1 MDKVRIIYD
10 KYELDRAEIQ
20 EIFRIFRN
28 IADDAHY
35 AHRPKKE
42 WPLYD
47 KLADFLGENTL
58 AQHNETL
65 RLRDEEEDIDE
76 WRASLERNQ
85 PSSEE

>member
-35 AHRPKKE
+35 AHRPKKD

-58 AQHNETL
+58 AQHNEALT
-65 RLRDEEEDIDE
+65 LRDEEEDIDE
-76 WRASLERNQ
+76 WRASLERDQ

>member
-1 MDKVRIIYD
+1 MDKVRLIYD

-35 AHRPKKE
+35 THRPKKE

-58 AQHNETL
+58 AQHNEVLT
-65 RLRDEEEDIDE
+65 LRDEEEDIDE
-76 WRASLERNQ
+76 WRASLERDK

>member
-1 MDKVRIIYD
+1 MSTVFN
-10 KYELDRAEIQ
+10 LDEKEIR

-35 AHRPKKE
+35 RHHPMKD

-58 AQHNETL
+58 AQHNEALT
-65 RLRDEEEDIDE
+65 LRDEEEEVDE
-76 WRASLERNQ
+76 WRASIRRD
-85 PSSEE
+85 

>member
-28 IADDAHY
+28 IADDGHY
-35 AHRPKKE
+35 RRHPIKQ

-58 AQHNETL
+58 AQHNEAL

-76 WRASLERNQ
+76 WRASLECNQ
-85 PSSEE
+85 PSSEG

>member
-20 EIFRIFRN
+20 EIVRIFRN
-28 IADDAHY
+28 LADDAHY
-35 AHRPKKE
+35 AHRPKKD

-58 AQHNETL
+58 AQHNEVLT
-65 RLRDEEEDIDE
+65 LRDEEEDIDE
-76 WRASLERNQ
+76 WRASLERDQ

>member
-28 IADDAHY
+28 LADDAHY
-35 AHRPKKE
+35 AHRPKKD

-58 AQHNETL
+58 AQHNEAL

-76 WRASLERNQ
+76 WRASLGRD
-85 PSSEE
+85 

>member
-1 MDKVRIIYD
+1 MDKVRLIYD

-58 AQHNETL
+58 AQHNEVLT
-65 RLRDEEEDIDE
+65 LRDEEEDIDE
-76 WRASLERNQ
+76 WRASLERDQ

>member
-28 IADDAHY
+28 LADDAHY
-35 AHRPKKE
+35 AHRPKKD

-58 AQHNETL
+58 AQHNEVLT
-65 RLRDEEEDIDE
+65 LRDEEEDIDE
-76 WRASLERNQ
+76 WRASLERDK